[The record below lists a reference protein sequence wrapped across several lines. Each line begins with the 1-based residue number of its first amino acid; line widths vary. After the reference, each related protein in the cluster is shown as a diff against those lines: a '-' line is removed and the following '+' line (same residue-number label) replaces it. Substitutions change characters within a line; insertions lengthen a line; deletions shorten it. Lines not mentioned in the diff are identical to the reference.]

1 MKKDKK
7 ENDKLNSISG
17 GKTGNPSVS
26 QNPSNDGYI
35 PNDDNS
41 VGRDKRYDEI
51 KEGNEGEK
59 GEDPKAI
66 DANEEGV
73 DEKSTVKKG
82 RDRYDP
88 EPHVRSGNQATE

>member
-1 MKKDKK
+1 MKKNKK

-35 PNDDNS
+35 PGDDDR

-51 KEGNEGEK
+51 KEGDEGK
-59 GEDPKAI
+59 KREDPKAI
-66 DANEEGV
+66 DANDDV
-73 DEKSTVKKG
+73 DEKSTEEKG
-82 RDRYDP
+82 KVRYDP
-88 EPHVRSGNQATE
+88 ERHVRTGDQATE